1 MQKQKKKIT
10 QQPKAVAVPSP
21 TPSLFGISFK
31 VKCIILAV
39 ICFAFYI
46 NTVGNEFALDDGI
59 VIIKND
65 YVQKGFGGIG
75 KILST
80 DAYDSY
86 YKQMNAAQML
96 AGGRY
101 RPLSI
106 VVFAIEHS
114 LFGESWPIR
123 HAISVLFYMGCI
135 LSIFFFLSK
144 YLLKKISGGED
155 IAFVATLLFAI
166 HPMHTEVVAN
176 VKSLDEILS
185 LLCIMGTLIFAL
197 KYTETKKSTH
207 LFLGLFSYLLALLAK
222 EYAVM
227 LALLLPL
234 AFYLLANKKPIEAF
248 LSSIP
253 YYAVLAVYMLMRI
266 GSVGIPKNVPG
277 GEILNNPYL
286 LATHGQK
293 IATEWLVLGKYLAM
307 LFIPYPLSSDY
318 SYNTIPYHTFSN
330 ITVLLSILVYVGMVA
345 WGVRLAMKRN
355 ILSFAIFFYLFNLAM
370 VSNFLVDIGA
380 TMGERLAFHS
390 SLGFTIVLAYGLFF
404 LLKKVSLQ
412 NKKNIVIGSM
422 SILLVLCG
430 VECIPR
436 NAEWKNDVTLFT
448 TDVNTVP
455 NSAMVLGNA
464 GARYIDLAEKAK
476 DKSQSD
482 MYIRKSIQCL
492 AKSLTLNKGYVN
504 SYLNLGVAYY
514 KLEEP
519 DSAKMCWD
527 VAKRLYPNHPN
538 LKEYYP
544 LLAESYLHKGLA
556 IGKHG
561 NLELGIQVMKEGI
574 PYDPRDVNL
583 WYNLG
588 GAYFTMQKYDSA
600 KAAWTR
606 TLLLK
611 PDYKFMDKNNQPASL
626 ADLVKTVFVQ

>member
-1 MQKQKKKIT
+1 MQKQKKKVQ
-10 QQPKAVAVPSP
+10 QQPKAATIPAPAPSV
-21 TPSLFGISFK
+21 FGIPFNI
-31 VKCIILAV
+31 KCIVLLIV
-39 ICFAFYI
+39 CFIFYA

-59 VIIKND
+59 VIIKNE
-65 YVQKGFGGIG
+65 YVQKGIAGVG

-86 YKQMNAAQML
+86 YRQMNASQML

-114 LFGESWPIR
+114 IFGESWPLR
-123 HAISVLFYMGCI
+123 HVISVLFYMGCI
-135 LSIFFFLSK
+135 LSVFYFLSK
-144 YLLKKISGGED
+144 YLLRKISGGED
-155 IAFVATLLFAI
+155 IAFVATLLFAM

-185 LLCIMGTLIFAL
+185 LLCIMGTFIFAL
-197 KYTETKKSTH
+197 KYTETKKNNH
-207 LFLGLFSYLLALLAK
+207 LLLGLLSYLLALLAK

-227 LALLLPL
+227 LAVLLPL
-234 AFYLLANKKPIEAF
+234 AFYLMANKKPIEAF
-248 LSSIP
+248 FSSIP
-253 YYAVLAVYMLMRI
+253 YYGVLLIYMLMRI

-293 IATEWLVLGKYLAM
+293 VATEWLVLGKYLTM
-307 LFIPYPLSSDY
+307 LFFPYPLSSDY
-318 SYNTIPYHTFSN
+318 SYNTIPYHSFSD
-330 ITVLLSILVYVGMVA
+330 ITVWASILVYIAIAV
-345 WGVRLAMKRN
+345 WGVRLAIKRN
-355 ILSFAIFFYLFNLAM
+355 VLSFAVFFYLVNLAM

-390 SLGFTIVLAYGLFF
+390 SLGFTIVIAYGAFF
-404 LLKKVSLQ
+404 LLKKVSAQ
-412 NKKNIVIGSM
+412 SKKNILIGTM
-422 SILLVLCG
+422 SVLLILCA

-436 NAEWKNDVTLFT
+436 NAQWKNDVTLFT

-464 GARYIDLAEKAK
+464 GARYIDLAERAK
-476 DKSQSD
+476 DPKESN
-482 MYIRKSIQCL
+482 MYVRKSIQCL

-514 KLEEP
+514 KLDEP

-527 VAKRLYPNHPN
+527 IAYKLYPNHPN

-544 LLAESYLHKGLA
+544 LLAESYLHKGIA
-556 IGKHG
+556 MGKAG
-561 NLELGIQVMKEGI
+561 NLEAAIKVMKKGL
-574 PYDPRDVNL
+574 PYDPRDYNI
-583 WYNLG
+583 WYNIG
-588 GAYFTMQKYDSA
+588 GAYFTIHQYDSA
-600 KAAWTR
+600 RVAWTR
-606 TLLLK
+606 TLQLK
-611 PDYKFMDKNNQPASL
+611 PGFPDAVRGMSALPPIQNKP
-626 ADLVKTVFVQ
+626 